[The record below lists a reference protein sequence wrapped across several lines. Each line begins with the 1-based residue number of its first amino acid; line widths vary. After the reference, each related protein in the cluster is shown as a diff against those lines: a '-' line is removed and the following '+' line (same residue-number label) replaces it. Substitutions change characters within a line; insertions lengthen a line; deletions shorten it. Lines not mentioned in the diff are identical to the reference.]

1 MDSSAEVVIRTTSP
15 DVKVDAMCVTPTG
28 DVLCVGSKMGGRVWH
43 GEIHRA
49 CQSPNNRANQPL
61 TPTAFPSPPRPDS
74 ADAIVPLPS
83 PVVPADARDALA
95 TARAGLN
102 SVAILA
108 DGTVVAGSDA
118 GTIEAW
124 SLMPG
129 NLHPRMFR
137 IAGGGSHAHDAA
149 VTALATCGGGG
160 GGPRGQ
166 ILVSA
171 GGDGAIVAWERLDD
185 DTNLNNLGGGEW
197 RPVSKA
203 RHAHLGP
210 VHGLAASADGSML
223 ASVGEDGYVRVWSA
237 PVGGNSV
244 GNDDDDDASPN
255 IKTPTL
261 MTPLA
266 ERAGEDVRAGLGRAF
281 CVEWCESVGA
291 IAVGFESGDVA
302 FLETDGIHPET
313 AGDDDGGSA
322 TLRTRGVVHAH
333 ADAVRGLAFHPASRR
348 LASCGD
354 DGFVCVHVGELP
366 ATTRWR
372 PHGGEYARCV
382 VWGEDGSALRSGGWD
397 GTVRSVEP

>member
-1 MDSSAEVVIRTTSP
+1 
-15 DVKVDAMCVTPTG
+15 
-28 DVLCVGSKMGGRVWH
+28 
-43 GEIHRA
+43 
-49 CQSPNNRANQPL
+49 
-61 TPTAFPSPPRPDS
+61 
-74 ADAIVPLPS
+74 
-83 PVVPADARDALA
+83 
-95 TARAGLN
+95 
-102 SVAILA
+102 
-108 DGTVVAGSDA
+108 
-118 GTIEAW
+118 
-124 SLMPG
+124 
-129 NLHPRMFR
+129 
-137 IAGGGSHAHDAA
+137 
-149 VTALATCGGGG
+149 
-160 GGPRGQ
+160 
-166 ILVSA
+166 
-171 GGDGAIVAWERLDD
+171 
-185 DTNLNNLGGGEW
+185 
-197 RPVSKA
+197 
-203 RHAHLGP
+203 
-210 VHGLAASADGSML
+210 ML

>member
-1 MDSSAEVVIRTTSP
+1 MSP
-15 DVKVDAMCVTPTG
+15 RSGVA
-28 DVLCVGSKMGGRVWH
+28 RV
-43 GEIHRA
+43 
-49 CQSPNNRANQPL
+49 
-61 TPTAFPSPPRPDS
+61 
-74 ADAIVPLPS
+74 
-83 PVVPADARDALA
+83 A
-95 TARAGLN
+95 TARAGLT

-124 SLMPG
+124 SLLPG
-129 NLHPRMFR
+129 NLQPRTFHL
-137 IAGGGSHAHDAA
+137 AGGGSHAHDAA
-149 VTALATCGGGG
+149 VTALATCGGGPG
-160 GGPRGQ
+160 GE

-185 DTNLNNLGGGEW
+185 KNNLNNQLGGEW

-223 ASVGEDGYVRVWSA
+223 ASVGEDGYVRVWST
-237 PVGGNSV
+237 PVGALGD
-244 GNDDDDDASPN
+244 GAASPN
-255 IKTPTL
+255 VKTPDVRRL
-261 MTPLA
+261 TPLA
-266 ERAGEDVRAGLGRAF
+266 ERAGEDVRVGSGRAF

-313 AGDDDGGSA
+313 AGELA

-333 ADAVRGLAFHPASRR
+333 ADAVRSLAFHPPSRR

-372 PHGGEYARCV
+372 PHGGEYARSV

-397 GTVRSVEP
+397 GTVRSVEVGI

>member
-1 MDSSAEVVIRTTSP
+1 MSP
-15 DVKVDAMCVTPTG
+15 RSGVA
-28 DVLCVGSKMGGRVWH
+28 RV
-43 GEIHRA
+43 
-49 CQSPNNRANQPL
+49 
-61 TPTAFPSPPRPDS
+61 
-74 ADAIVPLPS
+74 
-83 PVVPADARDALA
+83 A
-95 TARAGLN
+95 TARAGLT

-124 SLMPG
+124 SLLPG
-129 NLHPRMFR
+129 NLQPRTFHL
-137 IAGGGSHAHDAA
+137 AGGGSHAHDAA
-149 VTALATCGGGG
+149 VTALATCGGGPG
-160 GGPRGQ
+160 GE

-185 DTNLNNLGGGEW
+185 NTNLNNLNNGEW
-197 RPVSKA
+197 RPACKA

-237 PVGGNSV
+237 PVGARGSL
-244 GNDDDDDASPN
+244 GGDDDASSR
-255 IKTPTL
+255 KHLSTQT

-266 ERAGEDVRAGLGRAF
+266 ERAGEDVRAGVGRAF

-302 FLETDGIHPET
+302 FLETDGILSGIHP
-313 AGDDDGGSA
+313 DGGGENGGAAGGGSVA
-322 TLRTRGVVHAH
+322 LRTRGVVHAH
-333 ADAVRGLAFHPASRR
+333 ADAVRSLAFHPPSRR

-354 DGFVCVHVGELP
+354 DGVVCVHVGELP

-372 PHGGEYARCV
+372 PHGGEYARSV

-397 GTVRSVEP
+397 GTVRSVEVGI

>member
-1 MDSSAEVVIRTTSP
+1 MSP
-15 DVKVDAMCVTPTG
+15 RSGVA
-28 DVLCVGSKMGGRVWH
+28 RV
-43 GEIHRA
+43 
-49 CQSPNNRANQPL
+49 
-61 TPTAFPSPPRPDS
+61 
-74 ADAIVPLPS
+74 
-83 PVVPADARDALA
+83 A
-95 TARAGLN
+95 TARAGLT

-124 SLMPG
+124 SLLPG
-129 NLHPRMFR
+129 NLQPRTFHL
-137 IAGGGSHAHDAA
+137 AGGGSHAHDAA
-149 VTALATCGGGG
+149 VAALATCGGGPG
-160 GGPRGQ
+160 GE

-171 GGDGAIVAWERLDD
+171 GGDGAIVAWERLDETN
-185 DTNLNNLGGGEW
+185 TNLKNGEW
-197 RPVSKA
+197 RPACKA

-244 GNDDDDDASPN
+244 GNDDDDDDASPN

-302 FLETDGIHPET
+302 FLETDGILSGIHP
-313 AGDDDGGSA
+313 DGGENGGAAGGGSVA
-322 TLRTRGVVHAH
+322 LRTRGVVHAH

-382 VWGEDGSALRSGGWD
+382 IWGEDGSALRSGGWD
-397 GTVRSVEP
+397 GTVRSVDGGI

>member
-1 MDSSAEVVIRTTSP
+1 MSP
-15 DVKVDAMCVTPTG
+15 RSGVA
-28 DVLCVGSKMGGRVWH
+28 RV
-43 GEIHRA
+43 
-49 CQSPNNRANQPL
+49 
-61 TPTAFPSPPRPDS
+61 
-74 ADAIVPLPS
+74 
-83 PVVPADARDALA
+83 A
-95 TARAGLN
+95 TARAGLT

-124 SLMPG
+124 SLLPG
-129 NLHPRMFR
+129 NLQPRTFHL
-137 IAGGGSHAHDAA
+137 AGGGSHAHDAA
-149 VTALATCGGGG
+149 VTALATCGGGPG
-160 GGPRGQ
+160 GE

-171 GGDGAIVAWERLDD
+171 GGDGAIVAWERLDETN
-185 DTNLNNLGGGEW
+185 TNLKNGEW
-197 RPVSKA
+197 RPACKA

-237 PVGGNSV
+237 PVGARGSL
-244 GNDDDDDASPN
+244 GGDDDASSR
-255 IKTPTL
+255 KHLSTQT

-266 ERAGEDVRAGLGRAF
+266 ERAGEDVRAGVGRAF

>member
-1 MDSSAEVVIRTTSP
+1 MSP
-15 DVKVDAMCVTPTG
+15 RSGVA
-28 DVLCVGSKMGGRVWH
+28 RV
-43 GEIHRA
+43 
-49 CQSPNNRANQPL
+49 
-61 TPTAFPSPPRPDS
+61 
-74 ADAIVPLPS
+74 
-83 PVVPADARDALA
+83 A
-95 TARAGLN
+95 TARAGLT

-124 SLMPG
+124 SLLPG
-129 NLHPRMFR
+129 NLQPRTFHL
-137 IAGGGSHAHDAA
+137 AGGGSHAHDAA
-149 VTALATCGGGG
+149 VTALATCGGGPG
-160 GGPRGQ
+160 GE

-185 DTNLNNLGGGEW
+185 NTNLNSLNNGEW
-197 RPVSKA
+197 RPACKA

-237 PVGGNSV
+237 PVGARGSLAGDN
-244 GNDDDDDASPN
+244 DASSR
-255 IKTPTL
+255 KHSSTQT

-266 ERAGEDVRAGLGRAF
+266 ERAGEDVRAGVGRAF

-302 FLETDGIHPET
+302 FLETDGILSGIHPDGGGENGGA
-313 AGDDDGGSA
+313 AGGGSA
-322 TLRTRGVVHAH
+322 ALRTRGVVHAH
-333 ADAVRGLAFHPASRR
+333 ADAVRSLAFHPPSRR

-397 GTVRSVEP
+397 GTVRSVEGGI